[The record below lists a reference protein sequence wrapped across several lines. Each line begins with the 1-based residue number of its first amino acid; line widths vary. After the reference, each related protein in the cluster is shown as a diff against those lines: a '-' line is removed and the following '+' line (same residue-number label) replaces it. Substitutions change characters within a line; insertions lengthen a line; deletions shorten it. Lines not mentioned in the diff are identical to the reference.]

1 MKLLGEGARDT
12 ALGILGKCIELK
24 AMGPDEIYH
33 GRKRPRAKA
42 WALQILESEQRR
54 RSRIG
59 DRQGWPEGRQKT
71 RVWCSTIKG
80 GWFFKG
86 RILQNTAER
95 WTSMKTV
102 E

>member
-33 GRKRPRAKA
+33 GRKRPRAK
-42 WALQILESEQRR
+42 RR
-54 RSRIG
+54 RSRVG

-71 RVWCSTIKG
+71 RVWCSSNQ
-80 GWFFKG
+80 G
-86 RILQNTAER
+86 RVVFQRQNTAER